1 MDTGLMKKESL
12 NIANC
17 VEIDKD
23 KVKSFLYKKGFYKQS
38 GLSIEKWKQDNTN
51 EYFAG
56 YIEKNKFS
64 YLGILNLKL
73 KRHKYGINIFDNGDK
88 YIGCFSND
96 KREGNGVYIHP
107 TIDSKETYS
116 TELFMGNWK
125 ENMKYSNGIYVWL
138 KESKELV
145 SYETSNLDIYFGEVD
160 QDYMKR
166 GCYLSKVN
174 KKSYAYYGKF
184 DQNGTKNDDKAYF
197 YDYSN
202 GKVFCGKIQDNKF
215 SSGYL
220 LFEDN
225 SGNSQKL
232 IYLEF
237 DDSDN
242 ISSHIV
248 HDKIEENI
256 REEFIRKMN
265 IFKETLNKEDYFNIV
280 YNKVSEIR
288 KFSAP
293 KQIDVSILNEENQ
306 YKNLVEISSSHAA
319 INLFNI
325 LENSEL

>member
-1 MDTGLMKKESL
+1 MKKESL

-17 VEIDKD
+17 IEIDKD
-23 KVKSFLYKKGFYKQS
+23 KAKSFLYKKGFYRQP
-38 GLSIEKWKQDNTN
+38 GLSLEKWKQDNTN

-107 TIDSKETYS
+107 TLDGKETYN

-125 ENMKYSNGIYVWL
+125 ENMKFSNGVYVWL
-138 KESKELV
+138 KESKELEN
-145 SYETSNLDIYFGEVD
+145 YENANLDCFLGEVD
-160 QDYMKR
+160 QDFMKR
-166 GCYLSKVN
+166 GFYLSKVN
-174 KKSYAYYGKF
+174 KKSYAYFGKF
-184 DQNGTKNDDKAYF
+184 DQNGTKNDNKAYF

-215 SSGYL
+215 RSGYL
-220 LFEDN
+220 LIEDKKE
-225 SGNSQKL
+225 NSQKL

-237 DDSDN
+237 DDLDN
-242 ISSHIV
+242 ISGHVV
-248 HDKIEENI
+248 HDKIEENV

-265 IFKETLNKEDYFNIV
+265 IFKKTLNKEDYFSIV

-288 KFSAP
+288 KYSAT
-293 KQIDVSILNEENQ
+293 KQIDVSLLNDENE
-306 YKNLVEISSSHAA
+306 YKNLVEISNLHAT
-319 INLFNI
+319 INLYSI
-325 LENSEL
+325 LENIEL